1 MNLLFFIWA
10 LRMININ
17 FSVNPCHLWC
27 PVMSWKIPVNLSRIF
42 FTLLSRLTFLREFIL
57 PKTTFNRTFSIFES
71 YCYSITTVIIWIFL
85 FFVRIILWLEL
96 NVWWYRNIRALILFL
111 LYLNRFLLY
120 RFFCLLVLLS
130 HNYTRG
136 NTLPSFFIFCLIS
149 LLSRPSILRMCN
161 IHWLHWFL
169 AILTMMD
176 SFTYSGRSWLRIEFI
191 LINYTSLTFI
201 HTTYVTVMWTSNN

>member
-1 MNLLFFIWA
+1 MILLFFIWA

-27 PVMSWKIPVNLSRIF
+27 PIMSWKIPVNFSRIF
-42 FTLLSRLTFLREFIL
+42 ITLLSRLTLFREFIL

-120 RFFCLLVLLS
+120 RFFVCWSFLVIIILGATLS
-130 HNYTRG
+130 LRF
-136 NTLPSFFIFCLIS
+136 SFFVSFIYSCIFIIC
-149 LLSRPSILRMCN
+149 CT
-161 IHWLHWFL
+161 
-169 AILTMMD
+169 A
-176 SFTYSGRSWLRIEFI
+176 SFG
-191 LINYTSLTFI
+191 
-201 HTTYVTVMWTSNN
+201 